1 MKVLSF
7 GGGVQS
13 VTIAYMC
20 INGDLPKPDYAIFA
34 DPQWE
39 SKATYDYINSMK
51 PIMERA
57 GIPLI
62 VRSKGNIRTDAL
74 SGRRFASLPVFTEMG
89 GKIGML
95 RRQCTNEYKI
105 QVVWKAIRELLN
117 VPKHGRVKEVVDM
130 WLGISRDEAIRMKPS
145 RVRWIRNVYPLI
157 DKDMS
162 RQGCKI
168 YLKKHKI
175 PEPPK
180 SACIGCPF
188 HDDGFWRD
196 MQKDSPVE
204 FEDACKFDDQIR
216 LNSKKG
222 IDGKIYLHRSAKPL
236 REIKFDDGNY
246 ELWGEE
252 CEGHC
257 GL

>member
-1 MKVLSF
+1 MKILSF

-20 INGDLPKPDYAIFA
+20 INGDLLKPDYAIFA

-39 SKATYDYINSMK
+39 SKATYEYINSMK
-51 PIMERA
+51 PIMEQA

-62 VRSKGNIRTDAL
+62 VRSKGNIREDAL

-105 QVVWKAIRELLN
+105 QVVWKTIRELLG
-117 VPKHGRVKEVVDM
+117 VPKHGRVKGVVDM

-145 RVRWIRNVYPLI
+145 RVKWIRNVYPLI

-188 HDDGFWRD
+188 HDNNFWL
-196 MQKDSPVE
+196 MMKQKNIKE
-204 FEDACKFDDQIR
+204 FRDACDFDEQIR

-222 IDGKIYLHRSAKPL
+222 IDGKIYLHRSCKPL
-236 REIKFDDGNY
+236 KDVKLSDDNM